1 MTPPYVKVAWNF
13 LLLSPRLV
21 KAILEI
27 SIERLFA
34 GRARRLRGLTRA
46 DWLAHQLDL
55 APGRIA
61 SAKIEEAHTGTATRS
76 RLEIEYS
83 NAVEGASGPPSLF
96 VKSTPGSFGATLFGV
111 LFGLGGNE
119 VSFYRR
125 IRADLPV
132 RAPQVVFAEGNSNH
146 YVMLLEDL
154 EGKGCDFQTLA
165 SRCSLENARSIVSTL
180 ARLHGHFWESPRFA
194 ADLAWVRRFETD
206 RDYRLLDLVRQLS
219 VPIAFEKYGS
229 VLPDEIREVVPHLM
243 DNYGRLEEKWA
254 EGPRTLLHGDA
265 HLGNMYFQAGEVGL
279 LDWQV
284 VQYGQGMRDVS
295 YLLINSVEKDLR
307 LAHQEELI
315 RLYLAGLSDLGVELD
330 FETAWRQYRL
340 QSVYAWIAGVVT
352 APSNFQ
358 GEAVVAA
365 GLSRASAAVLD
376 LDAVDLIRKL

>member
-1 MTPPYVKVAWNF
+1 M
-13 LLLSPRLV
+13 

-34 GRARRLRGLTRA
+34 GRARRLRELTRT

-83 NAVEGASGPPSLF
+83 NVVAGSSGPPSLF

-229 VLPDEIREVVPHLM
+229 VLPDEIREVAPHLM